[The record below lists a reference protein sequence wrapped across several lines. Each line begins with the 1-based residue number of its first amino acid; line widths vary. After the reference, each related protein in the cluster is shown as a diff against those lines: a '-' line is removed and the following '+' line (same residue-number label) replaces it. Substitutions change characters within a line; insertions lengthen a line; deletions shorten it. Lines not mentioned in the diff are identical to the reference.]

1 MLIMLDRARSFSVA
15 QVSIHEAKT
24 HLSKLIQRAL
34 EGEEIIIAKGK
45 QPMVQLVV
53 VPEMRQE
60 RRIGGAQE
68 IILDMAEDFDA
79 PLDDFAEYMA

>member
-1 MLIMLDRARSFSVA
+1 MA
-15 QVSIHEAKT
+15 QVTIHEAKT

-34 EGEEIIIAKGK
+34 QGEEIIIAKGK
-45 QPMVQLVV
+45 QPMVRLVV

-68 IILDMAEDFDA
+68 VILDMAEDFDA
-79 PLDDFAEYMA
+79 PLDDFTEYMA

>member
-1 MLIMLDRARSFSVA
+1 M

-53 VPEMRQE
+53 VPEMRQK
-60 RRIGGAQE
+60 RRTGGAQE
-68 IILDMAEDFDA
+68 VILDMAEDFDA

>member
-1 MLIMLDRARSFSVA
+1 MA
-15 QVSIHEAKT
+15 QVTIHEAKT

-34 EGEEIIIAKGK
+34 QGEEIIIAKGK
-45 QPMVQLVV
+45 QPMVRLVV

-68 IILDMAEDFDA
+68 VILDMAEDFDA
-79 PLDDFAEYMA
+79 PLDDFNEYMA

>member
-1 MLIMLDRARSFSVA
+1 VA

-53 VPEMRQE
+53 VPEMRQT
-60 RRIGGAQE
+60 RRVGGAQE
-68 IILDMAEDFDA
+68 VILDMAEDFDA

>member
-1 MLIMLDRARSFSVA
+1 MA
-15 QVSIHEAKT
+15 QVTIHEAKT

-45 QPMVQLVV
+45 QPMVRLVV

-68 IILDMAEDFDA
+68 VILDMAEDFDA
-79 PLDDFAEYMA
+79 PLDDFTEYMT

>member
-1 MLIMLDRARSFSVA
+1 MA
-15 QVSIHEAKT
+15 QVTIHEAKT

-45 QPMVQLVV
+45 QPMVRLVV

-68 IILDMAEDFDA
+68 VILDMAEDFDA
-79 PLDDFAEYMA
+79 PLDDFNEYMA

>member
-1 MLIMLDRARSFSVA
+1 MA
-15 QVSIHEAKT
+15 QVTIHEAKT

-45 QPMVQLVV
+45 QPMVRLVV

-68 IILDMAEDFDA
+68 VILDMAEDFDA
-79 PLDDFAEYMA
+79 PLDDFTEYMA

>member
-1 MLIMLDRARSFSVA
+1 MA

-34 EGEEIIIAKGK
+34 QGEEIIIAKGK

-53 VPEMRQE
+53 VPEMRQK

-68 IILDMAEDFDA
+68 VILDMAEDFDA